1 MPGWLVPAL
10 KAVLPH
16 VGTII
21 SAAAPAF
28 TRRTGD
34 PSATPTS
41 LMQQQIAELQT
52 AAAQNDAHVRELA
65 EQLQATLSA
74 LERSAALAEQRLVR
88 ATWVASAAGVV
99 AVAALAAALFALAG
113 G

>member
-1 MPGWLVPAL
+1 MAGWLVPAL

-21 SAAAPAF
+21 TAATPVF

-34 PSATPTS
+34 PATAPTA
-41 LMQQQIAELQT
+41 LMQQQIAELQA

-65 EQLQATLSA
+65 EQLQTTVSA
-74 LERSAALAEQRLVR
+74 LEKSAALAERRLKR
-88 ATWVASAAGVV
+88 ATMIASLAIAA
-99 AVAALAAALFALAG
+99 AATAMAAALIGLAG
-113 G
+113 T